1 MRAREGTGKVREE
14 KRLNKKCCGKKDS
27 VRRMGYE
34 WQMAVK

>member
-1 MRAREGTGKVREE
+1 MRAREGTGRVREE
-14 KRLNKKCCGKKDS
+14 KRMNGKYCGQKNS